1 MSKLESFA
9 RQRFIITKLQKHA
22 STFNQIDEYLLTKSD
37 ADNRKYDCDIR
48 TFQRDVKEI
57 ETLFGIVIKYN
68 RRDKIYFLEE
78 EAMDEIGIR
87 MLETFDIYK
96 TLNDFDSASKYVHFS
111 KRKAVGSHHIY
122 TILTAIKSKKII
134 SFQHKNFWTGLVKEF
149 KIMPLALKE
158 FNGRWYC
165 IGQIGDKY
173 ISWGLDRILEIEITK
188 TKFAYPKDFSL
199 DAMYGNSFGAHSTNY
214 EKPETIILETSV
226 AKANYFATMPL
237 HTSQIIEEKSKTKVL
252 ITLTLCPAHDFV
264 MEILS
269 HGADIKVIAP
279 KSLAN
284 RLVQDAKKLLQL
296 YK

>member
-1 MSKLESFA
+1 MSKLESFN

-22 STFNQIDEYLLTKSD
+22 CTFADLDQYLLTKNID
-37 ADNRKYDCDIR
+37 DKKYDCDIR

-68 RRDKIYFLEE
+68 RRDKVYFLEE
-78 EAMDEIGIR
+78 EAMDEIGVR

-111 KRKAVGSHHIY
+111 KRKAVGGHHIY
-122 TILTAIKSKKII
+122 AILTAIKSRKMI
-134 SFQHKNFWTGLVKEF
+134 SFTHKNFWTGLIKEF
-149 KIMPLALKE
+149 KIIPLALKE

-173 ISWGLDRILEIEITK
+173 ISWGLDRILEIQITK
-188 TKFAYPKDFSL
+188 TKFTYPKAFNL
-199 DAMYGNSFGAHSTNY
+199 DAMYGNSFGAHSTNDDD
-214 EKPETIILETSV
+214 PETIVLETSV
-226 AKANYFATMPL
+226 EKANYFITMPL
-237 HTSQIIEEKSKTKVL
+237 HSSQIIQEISKQKVS

-264 MEILS
+264 MELLS
-269 HGADIKVIAP
+269 HGADVKIVSP
-279 KSLAN
+279 KSLVNHIKA
-284 RLVQDAKKLLQL
+284 DIKKLIDL